1 MERGRGSLVTG
12 RRDGDKEGTGRGG
25 CVLVVM
31 DYELH
36 KKWVATEHKL
46 TVGKN

>member
-1 MERGRGSLVTG
+1 MGRGRGSLVTG

-25 CVLVVM
+25 CALVVM
-31 DYELH
+31 EYELQD
-36 KKWVATEHKL
+36 KWVAMEHKL